1 MLIMKIGGFK
11 LKILVLNSGSSSL
24 KYQFIDI
31 TKEEAIVE
39 GICERIGMEG
49 SVMTYKVPTKGVK
62 KIIESDMPS
71 HKEAISLVLSIL
83 QDSEIGVIASAD
95 DVDAIGHRVVHGGE
109 LFDKS
114 VLVDERV
121 IKELK
126 TISALAPLHN
136 PANILGIE
144 ICQELLEG
152 KPNVA
157 VFDTAF
163 HQTMPEEAFMYAL
176 PYADYEE
183 LRVRKYGFHGT
194 SHKFVSEAVRKE
206 LGKDDAKVIVCH
218 LGNGASVAAIHGDKC
233 LDTSMGL
240 TPLQGLMMGTR
251 CGDVDPAAVLHI
263 MKERGL
269 TIKEMD
275 TRLNKESGLLGIF
288 GKSSD
293 SRDIED
299 GVAEGDKKAI
309 LAEEMFAYRVKSY
322 IGAYTAVLGG
332 VDAIAFTAGIGEN
345 AASIREKVTSGLEYL
360 GIDFDKEVNNVR
372 KPGIVELTR
381 EGSKVKVFKVPTNE
395 ELVIARDTH
404 NLVK

>member
-1 MLIMKIGGFK
+1 MKV
-11 LKILVLNSGSSSL
+11 LVLNSGSSSL
-24 KYQFIDI
+24 KYQFIDV
-31 TKEEAIVE
+31 TTEDAIVE
-39 GICERIGMEG
+39 GICERIGNEG
-49 SVMTYKVPTKGVK
+49 SVMTYKVPGKGIK
-62 KIIESDMPS
+62 KVIESDMPS
-71 HKEAISLVLSIL
+71 HKEAISLVLNTL
-83 QDSEIGVIASAD
+83 QDSEIGVITSAD

-121 IKELK
+121 IRELK
-126 TISALAPLHN
+126 SISALAPLHN

-144 ICQELLEG
+144 ICQELLAG

-163 HQTMPEEAFMYAL
+163 HQTMPEEAYMYAL

-194 SHKFVSEAVRKE
+194 SHKYVSEKVRE
-206 LGKDDAKVIVCH
+206 ILNKDDAKVIVCH

-251 CGDVDPAAVLHI
+251 CGDIDPAAVLYI

-269 TIKEMD
+269 SINEMD
-275 TRLNKESGLLGIF
+275 NRMNKESGLLGIF

-299 GVAEGDKKAI
+299 GVATGDKRAI
-309 LAEEMFAYRVKSY
+309 LAEDMFAYKVKSY
-322 IGAYTAVLGG
+322 IGAYAAVLGG

-345 AASIREKVTSGLEYL
+345 AASLREKITSGLEYL
-360 GIDFDKEVNNVR
+360 GIEFDKEVNSVR
-372 KPGIVELTR
+372 KPDVVELTK
-381 EGSKVKVFKVPTNE
+381 EDSKVKVFKVPTNE
-395 ELVIARDTH
+395 ELVIARDTYA
-404 NLVK
+404 LVK

>member
-1 MLIMKIGGFK
+1 M
-11 LKILVLNSGSSSL
+11 KILVLNSGSSSL
-24 KYQFIDI
+24 KYQFIDA
-31 TKEEAIVE
+31 TTEEVIAE
-39 GICERIGMEG
+39 GICERIGMDG
-49 SVMTYKVPTKGVK
+49 SVMTYKVPDKSIK
-62 KIIESDMPS
+62 KVIENPMPS
-71 HKEAISLVLSIL
+71 HKEAIALVLNTL
-83 QDSEIGVIASAD
+83 QDSEIGVITSAD

-126 TISALAPLHN
+126 SISALAPLHN
-136 PANILGIE
+136 PANIMGIE
-144 ICQELLEG
+144 ICQELLAG

-157 VFDTAF
+157 TFDTAF

-194 SHKFVSEAVRKE
+194 SHKFVSEQVREILNKN
-206 LGKDDAKVIVCH
+206 DAKVVVCH
-218 LGNGASVAAIHGDKC
+218 LGNGASVSAVHGDKC

-251 CGDVDPAAVLHI
+251 CGDIDPAAVLHI

-269 TIKEMD
+269 SINEMD
-275 TRLNKESGLLGIF
+275 TRLNKQSGLLGIY

-299 GVAEGDKKAI
+299 GVASGEKRAI
-309 LAEEMFAYRVKSY
+309 LAEDMFAYKVKSY
-322 IGAYTAVLGG
+322 IGAYAAILGG

-345 AASIREKVTSGLEYL
+345 AAGIREKVASNLEFL
-360 GIDFDKEVNNVR
+360 GVDFDKEVNSVR
-372 KPGIVELTR
+372 KSGIVELTKAN
-381 EGSKVKVFKVPTNE
+381 SKVKVFKVPTNE
-395 ELVIARDTH
+395 ELVIARDTYA
-404 NLVK
+404 LVK